1 LFFSFYQDKQPT
13 YSLFFDD
20 LEARGHSLSFFQ
32 SDASELVLKHY
43 GEALYDNILLF
54 APSLEKFP
62 SISFD
67 DISEFIEEG
76 GNVLITGNKEISE
89 ELRDFC
95 ESLGI
100 LFDKKGSEIID
111 HFNFDSSLD
120 KT

>member
-1 LFFSFYQDKQPT
+1 
-13 YSLFFDD
+13 
-20 LEARGHSLSFFQ
+20 
-32 SDASELVLKHY
+32 
-43 GEALYDNILLF
+43 LYDNILLF